1 MSAPR
6 GAIWPGPRERALL
19 AAGLLADREALAA
32 WSQWR
37 EYIDLD
43 DVPVAELRLIPLAC
57 RNLGAGLEG
66 DPDSGR
72 VRGIYRNC
80 WARNQLLLRTAAPTV
95 AALEAAGVPTLLAK
109 GAAIVAA
116 GHGDAGSRWMADV
129 DVVVPPDRADLAH
142 DVLREAGWINHHGRP
157 SELMATTHGSAY
169 ENADR
174 HLIDLHWRAFWLPA
188 SDDGLWADARPAE
201 IAGVETRVASPAD
214 MLLHACV
221 HGATW
226 VSGGQF
232 DWIADA
238 HVLASAAGDA
248 EWEALVAGAR
258 ARGIQAFVVPVLEY
272 LAKRL
277 ASPVPDAVVAELS
290 GDRVPLRTRAAYRAL
305 LRPTRA
311 AGHLPI
317 AWDVYR
323 RHRDARVSGPRAG
336 SFIEFLRRSFGY
348 DSSRELAAGAVRL
361 ALRRRRG
368 LVSGRSGVS

>member
-6 GAIWPGPRERALL
+6 GAIWPGSREQALL
-19 AAGLLADREALAA
+19 AAGLLPAREALAA

-37 EYIDLD
+37 ESIDLD
-43 DVPVAELRLIPLAC
+43 DVPVAELRLIPLAS
-57 RNLGAGLEG
+57 RNLGARLEG
-66 DPDSGR
+66 DPDARR

-80 WARNQLLLRTAAPTV
+80 WVRNQLLLATAAPAV
-95 AALEAAGVPTLLAK
+95 AALEAEGVPTLLAK
-109 GAAIVAA
+109 GAGIVAS
-116 GHGDAGSRWMADV
+116 GHRDAGSRWMADV

-142 DVLREAGWINHHGRP
+142 HVLREAGWIDHHGRP

-169 ENADR
+169 ENADGQ
-174 HLIDLHWRAFWLPA
+174 LIDLHWRAFWLPA
-188 SDDGLWADARPAE
+188 SDDRLWADARPAQ
-201 IAGVETRVASPAD
+201 IAGIESRVPSPAD

-238 HVLASAAGDA
+238 HVLASTAGGAD
-248 EWEALVAGAR
+248 WEALVAGAR
-258 ARGIQAFVVPVLEY
+258 ARRIQAFVVPVLEY
-272 LAKRL
+272 LATRL
-277 ASPVPDAVVAELS
+277 ASPVPDALVAELS

-323 RHRDARVSGPRAG
+323 RHRDAGVPGPRAA
-336 SFIEFLRRSFGY
+336 SFVEFLRRSFGY
-348 DSSRELAAGAVRL
+348 DSSRELAAGGVRL

-368 LVSGRSGVS
+368 RASGRSGVS